1 MIAPRRPMSVID
13 GVKSA
18 VKLLNSQT
26 RPSCSTIRPIQCQ
39 MRFNKQCRSWTRH
52 PGIKGKYASVLGNP
66 GMPTT
71 RCERQGAIHR
81 NPLGLQGNTLS
92 SCTERR
98 SMKRFAGSSDCHDAV
113 LNRYTSP
120 NKQNRQAQETRK
132 RGSNQAT
139 NPARLQDGSGA
150 ASEIRAARFCV
161 NHRHTLPLCAE
172 ECG

>member
-1 MIAPRRPMSVID
+1 MFNNPANTMPNEIQQAVPELDQASKANMRVFWGTRECPPP
-13 GVKSA
+13 GVSDKE
-18 VKLLNSQT
+18 
-26 RPSCSTIRPIQCQ
+26 
-39 MRFNKQCRSWTRH
+39 RF
-52 PGIKGKYASVLGNP
+52 
-66 GMPTT
+66 
-71 RCERQGAIHR
+71 HR
-81 NPLGLQGNTLS
+81 NPLDLQGNTLS

-113 LNRYTSP
+113 LNRYISP
-120 NKQNRQAQETRK
+120 NKENGQAQEART

-139 NPARLQDGSGA
+139 NPARLQDGGGA